1 MKLIFAAAAAIA
13 CFAPAAAFAQ
23 AAPAATPAPATAPAA
38 AAKFNLDT
46 PIEELV
52 ADEKAKVVLATDMNM
67 DVTQYPGYDN
77 FKGMSL
83 RAVQPYSNGAI
94 TDELLK
100 KIEADLAAI
109 K

>member
-1 MKLIFAAAAAIA
+1 MKLIIAAAAAFA

-23 AAPAATPAPATAPAA
+23 TAAPASAAVAP

-46 PIEELV
+46 PIEVLV
-52 ADEKAKVVLATDMNM
+52 ADEKAKTVLATDLNM
-67 DVTQYPGYDN
+67 DITQYPGYDN
-77 FKGMSL
+77 FKAMSL
-83 RAVQPYSNGAI
+83 RQIQPYSNGAL
-94 TDELLK
+94 TDDLLK